1 MREDASVDVILIGFS
16 HNPAAADLARRL
28 RRLGF
33 GIREARKPAELPDL
47 LSGPR
52 RAAIAVYNP
61 DKTDHAERVLACLDR
76 SGRRAPVVV
85 IVDETDFGQ
94 YYSLMNQGVQ
104 EYFGLDESPEVIVR
118 GVAWAA
124 HSLSS

>member
-1 MREDASVDVILIGFS
+1 MRQDALVDVILIGFTK
-16 HNPAAADLARRL
+16 NPAAADLARRL
-28 RRLGF
+28 RQLGF
-33 GIREARKPAELPDL
+33 GILEAQPGDLLEL

-61 DKTDHAERVLACLDR
+61 AKTDHAERVLACLDR
-76 SGRRAPVVV
+76 SGRQAPVVV

-94 YYSLMNQGVQ
+94 YYSLMNQGVK
-104 EYFGLDESPEVIVR
+104 EYFGLSESPDVIVR